1 MALGPAVGLGAR
13 NGGVSGEVIERARS
27 GPKTIAPSSSAKA
40 CLATEPVVLS
50 RSALHDPSC
59 LVHVTDPAP
68 STKPLREVPSPK
80 LGP

>member
-1 MALGPAVGLGAR
+1 MALGPAVRLGAR

-50 RSALHDPSC
+50 RGDLDGHLALWAPTLVESAQ
-59 LVHVTDPAP
+59 LVASVTVVRP
-68 STKPLREVPSPK
+68 
-80 LGP
+80 